1 MEIASRKVLRR
12 IGLFQA
18 QALTTGHR
26 FMGMAAL
33 LGTCFVISHMG
44 TVVVTCVVDGFNW
57 GVTAW
62 ILDFMGFLAG
72 LFFSIQCW
80 LSSSRKSEDFRK
92 ENSWILIWAVV
103 TFGAR
108 ILDTLMLFGVVK
120 WNAVYVTPVG
130 ATLWSNI
137 ISEVVFGNAFT
148 VVALIGAFMLLR
160 RDREADPAKKEGI
173 WLGLCL

>member
-1 MEIASRKVLRR
+1 MAPKGVFSG

-18 QALTTGHR
+18 PVLTAGHR
-26 FMGMAAL
+26 FMGVAAL
-33 LGTCFVISHMG
+33 LGTCFVVSHMT
-44 TVVVTCVVDGFNW
+44 TVVVTCAVDGFNW

-62 ILDFMGFLAG
+62 ILDVMGFLAG

-80 LSSSRKSEDFRK
+80 LSSSRKSDDFRK
-92 ENSWILIWAVV
+92 ENSWICVWAFV

-108 ILDTLMLFGVVK
+108 ILDTLMLFGVVT

-137 ISEVVFGNAFT
+137 ISEVVFGIAFT
-148 VVALIGAFMLLR
+148 VAALVGALMLLICHQ
-160 RDREADPAKKEGI
+160 DVDPAET
-173 WLGLCL
+173 